1 MNEPIAD
8 AVRSI
13 LDGHIILSRQLATRN
28 HYPCIDVLHSASRL
42 FSQLTTGEHR
52 AAAARFRELLAT
64 YNNAEDLIK
73 IGAYQHG
80 SSPIVDEAIQRHD
93 QFNVYLRQD
102 RTRKVDQSRAIEELM
117 SAVAV
122 EGRR

>member
-1 MNEPIAD
+1 MCIGIHLQSLHSSQF
-8 AVRSI
+8 V
-13 LDGHIILSRQLATRN
+13 LDLDVIIR
-28 HYPCIDVLHSASRL
+28 CIDVLHSASRL
-42 FSQLTTGEHR
+42 FSQLTTGEHS

-80 SSPIVDEAIQRHD
+80 SSPLIDEAIQRHD
-93 QFNVYLRQD
+93 QFNSYLRQE
-102 RTRKVDQSRAIEELM
+102 RTSKVDHVRAVEELM